1 MEKDGSTTSNTP
13 AIVISIV
20 FLLLVFGF
28 FAFIFLSPAA
38 SSQPTEQATY
48 GLYGGMTADLQV
60 SEFFKDLQSGRSVCF
75 LGDSITAGTEIG
87 GVHWYEPLLP
97 YIKGDISNLS
107 TGGWMV
113 QDLIDQ
119 TGNIPKS
126 DIYIIAIGIND
137 VLFPNAIKS
146 AKTPSEFT
154 ERAALLAENIKDISP
169 DAKIYFIS
177 PWTFITEK
185 QDLNEAGSQYRSAL
199 KDLCSEKGFGYMD
212 PEPIVV
218 SVLNAEGTDK
228 YMFNNFHPNASKG
241 VGLYS
246 YAVLKAACEAR
257 KISD

>member
-1 MEKDGSTTSNTP
+1 MENEGSKTGKTI
-13 AIVISIV
+13 AIVLSIV

-28 FAFIFLSPAA
+28 FAFVFLSPAA
-38 SSQPTEQATY
+38 SSKPTEQATY
-48 GLYGGMTADLQV
+48 ELYGGMTADLQD

-113 QDLIDQ
+113 QDLIDL

-137 VLFPNAIKS
+137 VLFPNAVKS
-146 AKTPSEFT
+146 AKTSAEFI
-154 ERAALLAENIKDISP
+154 ERAALLAENIMGISP

-177 PWTFITEK
+177 PWTFITDK
-185 QDLNEAGSQYRSAL
+185 QELNEAGSQYRSAL
-199 KDLCSEKGFGYMD
+199 KDLCAEKSFVYID
-212 PEPIVV
+212 AEPIVV
-218 SVLNAEGTDK
+218 SVLNAEGTNK

-241 VGLYS
+241 VGLSS
-246 YAVLKAACEAR
+246 YAVFTAAHEQ
-257 KISD
+257 K

>member
-1 MEKDGSTTSNTP
+1 MENEGSKTGKTI
-13 AIVISIV
+13 AIVLSIV

-28 FAFIFLSPAA
+28 FAFVFLSPAA
-38 SSQPTEQATY
+38 SSQPTELATY
-48 GLYGGMTADLQV
+48 ELYGGMTADLQD
-60 SEFFKDLQSGRSVCF
+60 SEFFKDLQSGRSICF

-87 GVHWYEPLLP
+87 GVHWYEPLIP
-97 YIKGDISNLS
+97 YIKGGISNLS

-137 VLFPNAIKS
+137 VLFPNAVKS
-146 AKTPSEFT
+146 AKTPAEFT
-154 ERAALLAENIKDISP
+154 ERAALLAENIRGNSP

-199 KDLCSEKGFGYMD
+199 KDLCAEKGFGYMD

-246 YAVLKAACEAR
+246 YAVLKSAHEE
-257 KISD
+257 K